1 MNPRQWFSDLNS
13 NELGTCSIQTIN
25 AHHKLIDKSITEEHE
40 KLPVYEQELSS
51 LKMNLQAIE
60 NKSLRACTKR
70 ELHDRMHLKE
80 RITILTNKI
89 KWIRTNALENHYIQY
104 TLPFILNSEYETND
118 KKAFDPIDL
127 EQTLVKRNMDKRLR
141 YGNRTQTLD
150 DFITSQKTDTRADDL
165 DDYLSHVYDTYP
177 SSKVKFKEKQN
188 HLICDSCSGDIIED
202 RAKGTRS
209 CQVCGKMSICF
220 IESERPS
227 YLDQPQDQSYFCYKR
242 INHFNENLNL
252 VQARE
257 STNIPE
263 EVMNIIM
270 GELRKIKI
278 TNMKT
283 LSVKKMKKILKKL
296 KFNKYCEHAPH
307 IVAKLNGVKP
317 PRISSE
323 VEDDLRHMFLK
334 IQEPFA
340 RVCPKNRKNFL
351 SYSYVLY
358 KMLELKNLDEFLM
371 YFPLLK
377 SREKLYQ
384 QDIIWKGI
392 CEILRWEFIPSV

>member
-1 MNPRQWFSDLNS
+1 M
-13 NELGTCSIQTIN
+13 SIQTIN
-25 AHHKLIDKSITEEHE
+25 AHHKYVNKSIDKE
-40 KLPVYEQELSS
+40 YEQLPTYERRLHR
-51 LKMNLQAIE
+51 LERALQIIQRQPC
-60 NKSLRACTKR
+60 SACTKS
-70 ELHDRMHLKE
+70 ELHERVKLKE
-80 RITILTNKI
+80 TISTLKSKITCLQTNS
-89 KWIRTNALENHYIQY
+89 LQNHYIQR
-104 TLPFILNSEYETND
+104 TLPFVLKTEFATTD
-118 KKAFDPIDL
+118 FDMDRGIDL
-127 EQTLVKRNMDKRLR
+127 ERSPVGSDSDERLR
-141 YGNRTQTLD
+141 CDVRTPTLD
-150 DFITSQKTDTRADDL
+150 DFITSQKNDSRADDL
-165 DDYLSHVYDTYP
+165 DDYLSHLYKTHP
-177 SSKVKFKEKQN
+177 SSKVKFKENANPMVCK
-188 HLICDSCSGDIIED
+188 SCGADMIED
-202 RAKGTRS
+202 RAKGVRS
-209 CQVCGKMSICF
+209 CPACGQTFMCF

-263 EVMNIIM
+263 EVMDIITK
-270 GELRKIKI
+270 ELKKIKV
-278 TNMKT
+278 TNIKL
-283 LSVKKMKKILKKL
+283 LSVKKMKTILKEL

-317 PRISSE
+317 PRIDSQL
-323 VEDDLRHMFLK
+323 EDELRHMFLQ

-358 KMLELKNLDEFLM
+358 KMLELKNMDELLI

-377 SREKLYQ
+377 SREKLYK
-384 QDIIWKGI
+384 QDLIWKGI